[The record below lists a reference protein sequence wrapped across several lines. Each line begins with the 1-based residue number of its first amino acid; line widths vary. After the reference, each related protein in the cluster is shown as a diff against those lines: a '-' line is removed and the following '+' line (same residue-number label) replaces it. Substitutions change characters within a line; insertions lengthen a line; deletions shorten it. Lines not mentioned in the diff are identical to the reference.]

1 MNREVITYHLEM
13 KSRTELRAP
22 ARPCVGLE
30 VRRVTVPCPE
40 LNRFFYTAVGGDWF
54 WIDRLVWSYQ
64 EWLLYVSR
72 PEIETWIGLVD
83 GAPAG
88 YFELDAQP
96 ERNVEIA
103 YFGLL
108 PQYIGKGFG
117 GALLHRAAERGWER
131 GASRVWVHTCTLDH
145 PWALAAYQRRG
156 FKVFKEER
164 EWKELPDQPPG
175 PWTGARKSAD
185 GPPASSG

>member
-1 MNREVITYHLEM
+1 MAQALPMNREVITYHLELR
-13 KSRTELRAP
+13 SPAELRAP
-22 ARPCVGLE
+22 EMRPAALE
-30 VRRVTVPCPE
+30 VRRVMVPCPE

-54 WIDRLVWSYQ
+54 WIDRLCWSYQ
-64 EWLLYVSR
+64 EWLRYVTR
-72 PEIETWIGLVD
+72 PEIETWIGIVD

-96 ERNVEIA
+96 EGNVEIA

-117 GALLHRAAERGWER
+117 GELLHHAAERAWDR
-131 GASRVWVHTCTLDH
+131 GASRVWVHTCSLDH
-145 PWALAAYQRRG
+145 PSALAVYQRRG

-164 EWKELPDQPPG
+164 AWKELPDRAPG
-175 PWTGARKSAD
+175 PWPGA
-185 GPPASSG
+185 